1 MARKKSKSETSEV
14 NDVVEAE
21 IVEVVETETTDHS
34 PEIEDEVAATKSD
47 DVQEDEAAL
56 EEAVESNDSPVQ
68 EEAPEAVI
76 QESGVQE
83 TKRGAGG
90 MILGGLVA
98 GAIGFGAA
106 LFVMPQSPFW
116 MNTDQAQTE
125 IDALRA
131 ELAKLTQADS
141 DLAAKVAASDSSA
154 QFAKMETMQQALS
167 EQITASADVLGSL
180 QTRVDTLEATVK
192 DLQTRPIVKAL
203 PDEVVKAYEDQMVQ
217 MQATLKTQR
226 EELETLAEKA
236 AAKQANAQDI
246 ARIGVARAALGRMA
260 AALET
265 GAPFADA
272 LADFKAASDL
282 AIDGAIAT
290 ASQEGPVTL
299 AMLTE
304 TYPDAARA
312 ALGAVRAQEGADAG
326 LGGFL
331 RKQFGARSVVPRE
344 GDDPDAV
351 LSRAEATLK
360 QGDIAGVLTLIA
372 QLPDPAQAALAD
384 WVTSAKSR
392 LDVAT
397 AMQTL
402 RAELDK

>member
-1 MARKKSKSETSEV
+1 MARKKSKSETPEV

-21 IVEVVETETTDHS
+21 VVEVVDAEPTEDRPEVEESTETSANEDVKEDATATEESADQDDPSVKEETPETDMR
-34 PEIEDEVAATKSD
+34 
-47 DVQEDEAAL
+47 
-56 EEAVESNDSPVQ
+56 
-68 EEAPEAVI
+68 EAPNEQA
-76 QESGVQE
+76 
-83 TKRGAGG
+83 KRGSGG
-90 MILGGLVA
+90 IILGGLVA

-116 MNTDQAQTE
+116 MNGNQTQTE
-125 IDALRA
+125 IETLRG
-131 ELAKLTQADS
+131 ELAKLAQADN
-141 DLAAKVAASDSSA
+141 DLAAKVAASDVSEQLSKIDTA
-154 QFAKMETMQQALS
+154 QQALN
-167 EQITASADVLGSL
+167 EQITASADVIGSL
-180 QTRVDTLEATVK
+180 QARVDALEATVK

-236 AAKQANAQDI
+236 AAKQASAQDI
-246 ARIGVARAALGRMA
+246 ARIGVARAALGQMSA
-260 AALET
+260 SLET

-272 LADFKAASDL
+272 LADFKVASDL
-282 AIDGAIAT
+282 AVDGVIAT
-290 ASQEGPVTL
+290 AAQEGPVTL
-299 AMLTE
+299 ALLNE

-312 ALGAVRAQEGADAG
+312 ALGAVRAQEGGDTG

-344 GDDPDAV
+344 GDDPDAI

-360 QGDIAGVLTLIA
+360 QGDIAGVLALIA
-372 QLPDPAQAALAD
+372 QLPEPAQAALGD
-384 WVTSAKSR
+384 WTATAKSR

-397 AMQTL
+397 AMQAL
-402 RAELDK
+402 RTELDK

>member
-34 PEIEDEVAATKSD
+34 PEIEDDVAATKSD

-56 EEAVESNDSPVQ
+56 EEAVESNNSPVQ

-116 MNTDQAQTE
+116 MNTDQTQSE
-125 IDALRA
+125 IEALRA

-154 QFAKMETMQQALS
+154 QFAKMETTQQALS

-246 ARIGVARAALGRMA
+246 ARIGVARAALGRMTA
-260 AALET
+260 SLET

-312 ALGAVRAQEGADAG
+312 ALGAVRAQEGGDTG

-351 LSRAEATLK
+351 LSRTEATLK